1 MKEDELI
8 TIDCAIVI
16 QNLIQF
22 QSLENDIQDLM
33 KNNISID
40 IYVPTSEDN
49 EGFKEMYDYTYNFL
63 SQQGYNPKRNL
74 SANVK
79 YKILLE
85 SNPTDTYYKFKF
97 DYRIKYRYGPVSV
110 KPMPV
115 YLPEFNLCY
124 DAILCYGDYEADIL
138 NVYSDTFVVE
148 NSKYRNYRRKQNVDK
163 SNLQKPTLLYLPTYG
178 DISSIDSIID
188 IISGLKNDYNV
199 IIKLHHGT
207 SYLKNETRRLEKLR
221 EITNGIYDQNTK
233 LIELLEKADVVL
245 SDNSGAIF
253 EAVYGKV
260 PVAIFAKDINKN
272 KIGNMNTIQYNAI
285 EQGYIPYTNDIK
297 EIRSILKR
305 ALSNE
310 NVTKQLQLRDKIF
323 STNSEQKNTLLSIV
337 NNYLNNTVNMNHK
350 NLHDVLVGDYYKK
363 LENVYEYSKII
374 EQLNNDI
381 NEKNKEI
388 NYYENGKLYKISRWI
403 YKLYFKL
410 IRKDTN

>member
-1 MKEDELI
+1 MKDDELI

-22 QSLENDIQDLM
+22 QSLENDIQDLI

-40 IYVPTSEDN
+40 IYVPISEDN

-63 SQQGYNPKRNL
+63 NKQGYNPKRNL

-85 SNPTDTYYKFKF
+85 ANPTDTYYKFKF
-97 DYRIKYRYGPVSV
+97 DYRIKYRYGPVSA

-124 DAILCYGDYEADIL
+124 DAILCYGDYEANIL
-138 NVYSDTFVVE
+138 NVYSDTFIVE

-163 SNLQKPTLLYLPTYG
+163 NNLQKPTLLYLPTYG

-272 KIGNMNTIQYNAI
+272 KIGNMNTLQYNAI

-305 ALSNE
+305 TLSNE
-310 NVTKQLQLRDKIF
+310 NITKQLQLRDKIF
-323 STNSEQKNTLLSIV
+323 SNNSEQKNTLQSIV
-337 NNYLNNTVNMNHK
+337 NNYLNNTINMNHK